1 MAVSPLIKQ
10 AYLSLIHMTYIE
22 DMFVLHCILSH
33 TSKEGKRLYCA
44 FIKKYIVNDNLWMK
58 MEKETS
64 NKREYFK

>member
-10 AYLSLIHMTYIE
+10 AYLSLIHMPYIE

-44 FIKKYIVNDNLWMK
+44 FKKN
-58 MEKETS
+58 T
-64 NKREYFK
+64 